1 MKRGLTANATRLLII
16 LIGISNHPIL
26 ANESWDIK
34 RMSSCEASII
44 YPSHGFSQTLPSC
57 QANVGLLYFQAG
69 LQGACEELPSLQV
82 VVEPPA
88 EVAVY
93 PVYDQ
98 NGLTTYAL
106 LAPAGAY
113 QVLLSANVN
122 EGSTMEASFPVVFE
136 KEDYPAIQLA
146 CNDTLQLPVQD
157 DCQALITPDMVLEGE
172 FGCLVDEDFTIEI
185 SDADPSNGPV
195 VDGAGIF
202 SYKIGRT
209 DLLPVEGFTRGFK
222 EEQWHQAHSISA
234 SLTWTASDLHI
245 DLQPGEEPGY
255 AVAMVQIPH
264 YGTLSCDWS
273 YEGTD
278 HLPFFMM
285 YQAHPNG
292 TVDVLHTSNNAESG
306 SLSNTLVAG
315 SMLVIEIRTGFSAT
329 EPCALRLSNW
339 SFQPDTNPTPFFSC
353 GGIVEVIDVEPPLL
367 NCPEVSVQQ
376 VICTD
381 EDRLLITHLPS
392 GTPHCYQLDAN
403 GEVIYPV
410 EEEAANALQGLLDW
424 LSGFGY
430 PHASDEVWHGSVSE
444 ICQPVEICIVDQMES
459 GEECRPG
466 TIRRTFTA
474 SDPSGNSSSCEQLIE
489 ITSPGIGQIIAPDL
503 VGYIACDQEY
513 PTDQQGYPHP
523 DFTGWPQVN
532 TVFGIYDIAPELCHL
547 VAFYTDSPIIEICE
561 NAQQFI
567 RTWQVVDWCEGG
579 TPYEFFQT
587 IKIGDVTPPT
597 VYCPTNGANGDTLI
611 FSVGPFDCTGSLWV
625 PYPEI
630 EDNCSESWVLTSEV
644 VSYPV
649 EGEAAVILAEVPD
662 NGDPRFVS
670 NIPLGVHFFRYTVVD
685 DCGNQTIAE
694 CPFLMQDN
702 TAPVAAC
709 TDVLNVSLDSRGVAA
724 VSATQVDEGSWDECG
739 VDSLAVRRW
748 YKPTQTCEDTSEYY
762 SEWAAEVLFSCCDI
776 DSLIKVELL
785 VTDSAGNQG
794 TCWMNI
800 LVEDKELPTCVAP
813 HDTTILCSELPFLQ
827 LDSIDINELQLLF
840 GRPSAQDNCQASWEE
855 LAPVIDLDQC
865 GEGQITRVFQVTDG
879 SGNQSGGTC
888 EQKIDVGL
896 AHHYEIVFPKDA
908 RAECGLPA
916 PDTIMT
922 YEVGCDL
929 LAVSVEDER
938 FDISPDACFI
948 INRTYR
954 VINWCEYDG
963 ESEPIR
969 IGRDEDCDGE
979 VGEEAIWVINRN
991 GVAFIDRDNDPENTI
1006 PAAGEKDESCDGTTN
1021 PEGHWRTVESN
1032 GYWEYIQ
1039 VLEIYDNTPPAVFFA
1054 PPPPF
1059 CSFNNETCKAP
1070 IEYFFLVFEACS
1082 PFDIEF
1088 DIFYDENFDG
1098 EIDEDVPTE
1107 GIDGEYPKFR
1117 VIREYPIGS
1126 HAFVVIATDGCGNT
1140 SRTDLPFDVV
1150 DCYVD
1155 APVCINGLAIEL
1167 APVEPGEDA
1176 DGDGIADTGAAV
1188 IWATDFL
1195 ASTFDDC
1202 LGPLEYSINVVGEE
1216 VIREQTSLVLTCD
1229 DMPSVAVEIF
1239 SWDQAGNPYQVQL
1252 DGTQGGP
1259 NFDKCQTY
1267 ILVQNNLE
1275 IACPESANVAGRITT
1290 GVGAPLPGPIVMLSG
1305 EEAPEQQTRAGAGG
1319 FYELSNV
1326 QTGYDYTIT
1335 PHWNDYPLNGVTTF
1349 DLILITKHILGV
1361 SYLNSPLK
1369 LLAADVN
1376 NSGSI
1381 TTIDLIALRRLV
1393 LGIDEEFPNNTS
1405 WRFVDEEFDFP
1416 YPENPWR
1423 TLIPEAVSLNNLSAI
1438 EAGNV
1443 NFVGYKVGDV
1453 NNTVSTQ
1460 LQGLQR
1466 VQPRD
1471 QSRAKLVLRETPMT
1485 DNDIVSVPI
1494 FFRSKEVLEGFQFSF
1509 QWDAAHLSFLDA
1521 TGALLEEGH
1530 WGTNFVEEGQIT
1542 VSWNSSQ
1549 GEQLDP
1555 ILADVQLIELR
1566 FQVVASGAWEDLFSL
1581 AGFTPAEAYTEE
1593 EEVIGIGLTI
1603 ESEQE
1608 EMITRLIGNFP
1619 NPFSKQTFL
1628 EYSLQTSQQ
1637 TTFRVL
1643 SATGAEVDQWTINAA
1658 AGRHQLTIDGTYWP
1672 SGVLYLEMTNEAGRW
1687 VQKMIHV
1694 IKN

>member
-16 LIGISNHPIL
+16 LIGISNHSIL
-26 ANESWDIK
+26 ANESWDVNPVSFCDLSLIYPTHGFTQTIP
-34 RMSSCEASII
+34 SCE
-44 YPSHGFSQTLPSC
+44 
-57 QANVGLLYFQAG
+57 ANVGLIYFQAG
-69 LQGACEELPSLQV
+69 LEGTCEVLPNLSV
-82 VVEPPA
+82 SVEPA
-88 EVAVY
+88 TDVAIY

-98 NGLTTYAL
+98 AGLTTYAL
-106 LAPAGAY
+106 LAPVGEY
-113 QVLLSANVN
+113 EVLLSAATG
-122 EGSTMEASFPVVFE
+122 EGELIEARFPLVLLE
-136 KEDYPAIQLA
+136 ESYPSIQLA
-146 CNDTLQLPVQD
+146 CNDTIQLPVQEH
-157 DCQALITPDMVLEGE
+157 CQALITADMVLEGE
-172 FGCLVDEDFTIEI
+172 FGCLTNEDFTIEI
-185 SDADPSNGPV
+185 SDPDPSNGPI

-202 SYKIGRT
+202 NYKIART
-209 DLLPVEGFTRGFK
+209 DLLPVEGFTKRFH
-222 EEQWHQAHSISA
+222 ETQWHQAYSSNA
-234 SLTWTASDLHI
+234 NLTWTENDLQI
-245 DLQPGEEPGY
+245 DLEPAEEAGY
-255 AVAMVQIPH
+255 AIAMIQVPH
-264 YGTLSCDWS
+264 NGTLSADWS

-285 YQAHPNG
+285 YQANPNG
-292 TVDVLHTSNNAESG
+292 MIDVLHTSNNAESG
-306 SLSNTLVAG
+306 SMSSALVAG
-315 SMLVIEIRTGFSAT
+315 SVLVVEIRTGLSTT
-329 EPCALRLSNW
+329 EPCALKLSNW
-339 SFQPDTNPTPFFSC
+339 NFQPATNPSPFFSC
-353 GGIVEVIDVEPPLL
+353 GGVIDVIDAQAPVLT
-367 NCPEVSVQQ
+367 CPEISLQQ

-381 EDRLLITHLPS
+381 EDRLLISQLPD
-392 GTPHCYQLDAN
+392 GTPNCYFLDAS
-403 GEVIYPV
+403 GDVVIPDDD
-410 EEEAANALQGLLDW
+410 EAASALGELLDW

-430 PHASDEVWHGSVSE
+430 PHASDETWHGSVSE
-444 ICQPVEICIVDQMES
+444 ICQPVEICIVDEMES

-474 SDPSGNSSSCEQLIE
+474 TDPSGNSNSCEQLIE
-489 ITSPGIGQIIAPDL
+489 ITSPGIDQIIAPDL
-503 VGYIACDQEY
+503 VAYIACDMEY
-513 PTDQQGYPHP
+513 PADQDGYPHP
-523 DFTGWPQVN
+523 DFTGWPQVS
-532 TVFGIYDIAPELCHL
+532 TAFGAYDIAPELCNL
-547 VAFYTDSPIIEICE
+547 VAFYEDSPIIDICE

-567 RTWQVVDWCEGG
+567 RTWKVVDWCEGG
-579 TPYEFFQT
+579 EPYEFFQT

-597 VYCPTNGANGDTLI
+597 VYCPNNGATGDTLL

-625 PYPEI
+625 PYPGI
-630 EDNCSESWVLTSEV
+630 EDNCSESWVLTSQV
-644 VSYPV
+644 VTYPE
-649 EGEAAVILAEVPD
+649 EGEPAVIIAEVPD

-670 NIPLGVHFFRYTVVD
+670 NIPLGVHYFRYIVVD
-685 DCGNQTIAE
+685 DCGNETIAE
-694 CPFLMQDN
+694 CPFLMRDN

-709 TDVLNVSLDSRGVAA
+709 TDVLNVSLDSRGLAA

-739 VDSLAVRRW
+739 VESLLVRRQ
-748 YKPTQTCEDTSEYY
+748 YDQTLSCQDTAAYY
-762 SEWAAEVLFSCCDI
+762 GAWADEVQFSCCDI

-785 VTDSAGNQG
+785 VTDLAGNQG
-794 TCWMNI
+794 SCWMNI
-800 LVEDKELPTCVAP
+800 LIEDKELPSCIPP
-813 HDTTILCSELPFLQ
+813 HDTTILCSELPFLNT
-827 LDSIDINELQLLF
+827 DSIDINDFQNRF
-840 GRPSAQDNCQASWEE
+840 GRPTAEDNCQATWEE
-855 LAPVIDLDQC
+855 LTPVVDLDEC
-865 GEGQITRVFQVTDG
+865 GEGVITRIFEVTDG
-879 SGNQSGGTC
+879 SGNRSGGIC
-888 EQKIDVGL
+888 EQKINVGL
-896 AHHYEIVFPKDA
+896 AHQYEILFPKDA

-922 YEVGCDL
+922 FEVGCDL

-963 ESEPIR
+963 ESDPIR
-969 IGRDEDCDGE
+969 ISRDENCNGE
-979 VGEEAIWVINRN
+979 VGEEAVWVINRN
-991 GVAFIDRDNDPENTI
+991 GLAFIDRDNDPENAI
-1006 PAAGEKDESCDGTTN
+1006 PAAGEKGESCDGTTN

-1082 PFDIEF
+1082 PLDIEF

-1117 VIREYPIGS
+1117 ILREYPIGS
-1126 HAFVVIATDGCGNT
+1126 HAFVVIASDGCGNT
-1140 SRTDLPFDVV
+1140 SRTNLPFDVV

-1167 APVEPGEDA
+1167 APLEPGEDA
-1176 DGDGIADTGAAV
+1176 DGDGNADTGAAV

-1202 LGPLEYSINVVGEE
+1202 LGPLDYSINVVGEE

-1290 GVGAPLPGPIVMLSG
+1290 GVGAPLPGPNVMLSG
-1305 EEAPEQQTRAGAGG
+1305 EEVSNQHARAGAGG

-1335 PHWNDYPLNGVTTF
+1335 PHWNDNPLNGVTTF

-1381 TTIDLIALRRLV
+1381 TTIDLISLRRVV
-1393 LGIDEEFPNNTS
+1393 LGVEDEFPNNTS
-1405 WRFVDEEFDFP
+1405 WRFIDEDFNFP

-1423 TLIPEAVSLNNLSAI
+1423 TLIPEAVSLNNLTAI
-1438 EAGNV
+1438 EASNI
-1443 NFVGYKVGDV
+1443 NFIGYKVGDV

-1460 LQGLQR
+1460 LQAVQR
-1466 VQPRD
+1466 IEARD
-1471 QSRAKLVLRETPMT
+1471 QTKTKLVLKEVPITT
-1485 DNDIVSVPI
+1485 NEILSVPLYL
-1494 FFRSKEVLEGFQFSF
+1494 RSEEALQGFQFSL
-1509 QWDAAHLSFLDA
+1509 QWDTDRLTYLDIS
-1521 TGALLEEGH
+1521 GALLEEGH
-1530 WGTNFVEEGQIT
+1530 WGTRFVQEGQLTI
-1542 VSWNSSQ
+1542 SWNSSM
-1549 GEQLDP
+1549 GEKLELKDEDVILLD
-1555 ILADVQLIELR
+1555 LR
-1566 FQVVASGAWEDLFSL
+1566 FSVSQEGAWEDLFSL
-1581 AGFTPAEAYTEE
+1581 HGFTAAEAYLESD
-1593 EEVIGIGLTI
+1593 EVLGIGLEI
-1603 ESEQE
+1603 EKDPDLTE
-1608 EMITRLIGNFP
+1608 TRLIGNFP
-1619 NPFSKQTFL
+1619 NPFSKETLVEF
-1628 EYSLQTSQQ
+1628 SLDSSQE

-1643 SATGAEVDQWTINAA
+1643 SATGAEVDQWTIQYA
-1658 AGRHQLTIDGTYWP
+1658 AGWHQFKVDAAHWP
-1672 SGVLYLEMTNEAGRW
+1672 SGILYLEMTNNEGRW
-1687 VQKMIHV
+1687 VQKMVHV
-1694 IKN
+1694 RKN